1 MFPYLS
7 CIETFSGF
15 RWNEL
20 HLGESIFECLTS
32 NNHKFVRDDIE
43 TRTMIAGPLSI
54 VDPCQG
60 LVDNFSTPRF
70 RDGLRA
76 PQSFTLLRFLRAQ
89 LKDWPHVW
97 CILFLFLF
105 ATCASLP
112 AAFTQAGTH
121 LFAEPCRHHYL
132 IFLPSK
138 DDDIFVATVNIVR
151 TSHLQIQIHMMTVF

>member
-1 MFPYLS
+1 MYIFWRILGDDDSVAGEVFSYLS
-7 CIETFSGF
+7 RVETFSGF
-15 RWNEL
+15 QWNEL
-20 HLGESIFECLTS
+20 YLEASIFECLTS
-32 NNHKFVRDDIE
+32 TSHKFVRDDIE

-112 AAFTQAGTH
+112 ATRDSPFRRALKNEST
-121 LFAEPCRHHYL
+121 R
-132 IFLPSK
+132 
-138 DDDIFVATVNIVR
+138 
-151 TSHLQIQIHMMTVF
+151 